1 MTNHFKSARGSKIV
15 MEGGDRQRGVIVGC
29 NSGERTEKQKE
40 KNKVKEQQ
48 ETVKYGRGKSMQQK
62 NDSQVLRKVT
72 RRKVKS
78 ARNE

>member
-1 MTNHFKSARGSKIV
+1 MINRFKSARGSKIV

-40 KNKVKEQQ
+40 KNKVKERKG
-48 ETVKYGRGKSMQQK
+48 EIWKRGKSMQQK
-62 NDSQVLRKVT
+62 NDSQVPRKVT

-78 ARNE
+78 ARN

>member
-48 ETVKYGRGKSMQQK
+48 EMVKYGRGGKAC
-62 NDSQVLRKVT
+62 N
-72 RRKVKS
+72 RRMTHRS
-78 ARNE
+78 